1 MPMRRNLI
9 YLLKTQIAMY
19 EIFIKKLEKNNQNDS
34 KNVNSNGDEI
44 IQYRQNII
52 KMSKDIIKKLQV

>member
-9 YLLKTQIAMY
+9 YLLKTEIAMY

>member
-1 MPMRRNLI
+1 
-9 YLLKTQIAMY
+9 MY